1 MKFRKYIAIVLTAA
15 AVAGPFATSLP
26 VQASNLTQNQY
37 QIMCN
42 MIGAVETG
50 GQIYGN
56 RDYSC
61 YIGAHKNSA
70 AEVSCTLGWCS
81 LYCNNGR
88 ELIRRIQSED
98 PKTFASIDANGLIAA
113 KLNVDW
119 EKTKWDPNAAEKKV
133 LIALIT
139 TDTGKKLQDE
149 MFSELVAGC
158 VDAFTARYHVTSV
171 PAEMMYTEVRLLGGP
186 KPANRVFDK
195 VKNKYGGTFSL
206 DNILAALKE
215 DQADTSNNNQV
226 GDKIFW
232 SRHTKI
238 AGWIRQYV
246 GADDSSA
253 GTDKQAANVSQA
265 KPEKMYRVYNKK
277 NGEHLYTASVGE
289 KNSLVKLGWR
299 DEGVA
304 WTAPQ
309 KSNTPVYRLY
319 DKNHGAHL
327 YTTDTKERSTLLKEG
342 WRDEG
347 IAWYSDDQKQVPLYR
362 SYNTKTGHY
371 NFTKSKGEYNSLG
384 KLGWKNEG
392 IAWYGMN

>member
-61 YIGAHKNSA
+61 YIGAHTNSS

-81 LYCNNGR
+81 LYGNNGR
-88 ELIRRIQSED
+88 ELIRRIQKAD
-98 PKTFASIDANGLIAA
+98 PAAFAKIDSQGLIAS
-113 KLNVDW
+113 KLNTDW

-139 TDTGKKLQDE
+139 TDNGKKLQDE

-186 KPANRVFDK
+186 APANRVFDK
-195 VKNKYGGTFSL
+195 VKNKYGANFSL

-226 GDKIFW
+226 GDKKFW

-238 AGWIRQYV
+238 VGWIRQYV
-246 GADDSSA
+246 GGDSGSTETAKSA
-253 GTDKQAANVSQA
+253 AAVSQA
-265 KPEKMYRVYNKK
+265 KPQKMYRVYNK
-277 NGEHLYTASVGE
+277 NSGEHFYTASVGE
-289 KNSLVKLGWR
+289 KNTLVKLGWR

-304 WTAPQ
+304 WTAPA
-309 KSNTPVYRLY
+309 KSDTPVYRLY
-319 DKNHGAHL
+319 NKNKGVHV
-327 YTTDTKERSTLLKEG
+327 YTLDVKERASLIKSG

-347 IAWYSDDQKQVPLYR
+347 IAWYSDDQKQVPVYR
-362 SYNTKTGHY
+362 SYNTKTGQH
-371 NFTKSKGEYNSLG
+371 NFTKSKGEYNNLAR
-384 KLGWKNEG
+384 LGWRSEG